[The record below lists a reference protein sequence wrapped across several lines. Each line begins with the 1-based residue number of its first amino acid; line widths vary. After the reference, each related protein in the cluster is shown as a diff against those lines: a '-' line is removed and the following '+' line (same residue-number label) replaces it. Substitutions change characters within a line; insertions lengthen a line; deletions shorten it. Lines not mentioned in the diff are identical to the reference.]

1 MRRKDKAI
9 IDRGELEEIID
20 KAAVCRIAYV
30 RDGTAHIV
38 PVHFGY
44 EDNCLYFHS
53 ATEGHKIDSLKINNR
68 VCFEMET
75 DVELIEA
82 SVACKWTTKYRSV
95 IGHGRVAF
103 IEGTEAKRKALNII
117 TRHYRCGQDY
127 SAAGLDKVIIVKLE
141 IDTLTGKKSGF

>member
-30 RDGTAHIV
+30 RGGVPYIV
-38 PVHFGY
+38 PVNFGY

-53 ATEGHKIDSLKINNR
+53 ATEGHKIDSLKINNQ

-82 SVACKWTTKYRSV
+82 SVACQWTTKYRSV

-103 IEGTEAKRKALNII
+103 IKEIEAKRKALAII

-127 SAAGLDKVIIVKLE
+127 SAAGLEKVIVVKLE
-141 IDTLTGKKSGF
+141 IDTLTGKKSGL